1 VLRQLVLA
9 LEIENMRSFKR
20 LTLAGALLGLPLL
33 AGAWQSPQ
41 EQPCNWQS
49 RDLIGMKVVSE
60 QGESLG
66 KIEDV
71 VVHPGGATSYAVLS
85 IGGWLGMGDKLF
97 AMPWSVLRTVERNP
111 AEKDGPSSL
120 VLPLTKERLK
130 AAPGFDQKHWP
141 ALANPEWITE
151 IDAFYADEIRPSSAK
166 PIEGSVHNSVI
177 SWRATELRGANVQTP
192 TGEKLGDI
200 KEIVI
205 DARGRVSYVAL
216 SVGGFLG
223 LGDRLVAVPWDAL
236 KFSLAG
242 EKGDKRLITL
252 PSTKQQLEQA
262 PQFKEGK
269 EHCAEMCDP
278 KWVSHVYEHFSC
290 PPYWNPSATEGIK
303 QGSQD

>member
-1 VLRQLVLA
+1 
-9 LEIENMRSFKR
+9 MRGFT
-20 LTLAGALLGLPLL
+20 LLPLAGALLGLPLL
-33 AGAWQSPQ
+33 AGTWPSPQ
-41 EQPCNWQS
+41 DHPCNWQS

-97 AMPWSVLRTVERNP
+97 AMPWSVLRMVERTT
-111 AEKDGPSSL
+111 AEKDSPSSL
-120 VLPLTKERLK
+120 VLPLDKERLK

-141 ALANPEWITE
+141 ALANPDWIQE

-166 PIEGSVHNSVI
+166 PVEGSVHNSVI
-177 SWRATELRGANVQTP
+177 SWRATELKGVNVETP

-205 DARGRVSYVAL
+205 DAHGRVSYVAL

-236 KFSLAG
+236 KFSLTG

-262 PQFKEGK
+262 PQFNEGK

-278 KWVSHVYEHFSC
+278 KWISHVYEHFSC
-290 PPYWNPSATEGIK
+290 PPYWTSSA
-303 QGSQD
+303 GSQD